1 MVEANC
7 MDEDW
12 DLLCSFFP
20 TSWRHLVIS
29 EGALKGLRKDKDE
42 ENLLRTL
49 LLHIGCGHSL
59 RETVVRARK
68 ANLAELSDVALLKRL
83 RKSEQWLQRLC
94 LELFHERGI
103 DGAQGL
109 PDRFG
114 RLRLT
119 DASIIKEPGKT
130 GSSFRLHYSLQVPS
144 LLCDFLE
151 LTPGKGAGT
160 GESPTRLNASPGD
173 HILADRGYS
182 NAKGFHH
189 LVGLGADLTV
199 RLCPSNL
206 CLYELDGKP
215 FALDEKLASITVP
228 MRSEEW
234 PVLVADGR
242 NEHIV
247 AGRLCVLRKSEAAI
261 EQSKKKLKRR
271 AHKSGEEIQPQTWFR
286 CAFVMVFTTL
296 DSTRLSTNETLDL
309 YRLRWQ
315 IELVFKRFKQLA
327 NLGHLPK
334 HDEAS
339 SRAWLYGKLFV
350 AMLTEKIISHAE
362 SFSPWG
368 YAIAS
373 ADGHAQ
379 PMEGVP
385 LCIE

>member
-1 MVEANC
+1 MTEAKC

-20 TSWRHLVIS
+20 SAWRRLAIS

-83 RKSEQWLQRLC
+83 RKSEQWLHRLC
-94 LELFHERGI
+94 LELFQERGI
-103 DGAQGL
+103 EGAQGL
-109 PDRFG
+109 PGRFG

-130 GSSFRLHYSLQVPS
+130 GSSFRLHYSLQLPS

-160 GESPTRLNASPGD
+160 GESLTRLKASPGD

-189 LVGLGADLTV
+189 LVTQGADLTV
-199 RLCPSNL
+199 RLCPSNIRIF
-206 CLYELDGKP
+206 KP
-215 FALDEKLASITVP
+215 DKNTFALDEKLSGIHTP
-228 MRSEEW
+228 MQSAEW
-234 PVLVADGR
+234 AVWVADRR

-247 AGRLCVLRKSEAAI
+247 PGRLCVLRKSEAAI
-261 EQSKKKLKRR
+261 EQSKKKLKKR
-271 AHKSGEEIQPQTWFR
+271 AQKSGEEIRPETWFR
-286 CAFVMVFTTL
+286 CAFVMVFTTV
-296 DSTRLSTNETLDL
+296 DSARLSTVETLDL

-315 IELVFKRFKQLA
+315 IELVFKRFKQVA

-350 AMLTEKIISHAE
+350 ALLTEKIVSHAE
-362 SFSPWG
+362 RFSPWG
-368 YAIAS
+368 YPIREVPR
-373 ADGHAQ
+373 HAGTLPRTQ
-379 PMEGVP
+379 
-385 LCIE
+385 